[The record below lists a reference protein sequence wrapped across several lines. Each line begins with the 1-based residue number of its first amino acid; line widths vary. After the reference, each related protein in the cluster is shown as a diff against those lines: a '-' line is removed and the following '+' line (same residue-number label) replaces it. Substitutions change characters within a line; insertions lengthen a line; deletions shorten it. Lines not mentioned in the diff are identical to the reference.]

1 MCSIFCSCTS
11 DNSSVILGVI
21 GHCGGVG
28 RYAHLKSHQKNV
40 VSSLCE
46 YFPSAVERV
55 GMNLLGDSREAGLSA
70 SYCK

>member
-1 MCSIFCSCTS
+1 MR
-11 DNSSVILGVI
+11 G
-21 GHCGGVG
+21 G

-70 SYCK
+70 SYTEDYNFFLNKW